1 MGSSLEPLE
10 TFFYT
15 YSVEASA
22 KPVLIKVM
30 GPYSGTA
37 LKRDGPLNYKKKK
50 ATSMCNGSCSL
61 RTCVFTRRPTGEKPY
76 GCDLF
81 PKRFPHDSTLHAHQR
96 THTQE
101 KPFCCEH
108 CEKAF
113 NHSGNLSGHTL
124 GSSSTCA
131 PSVTCLLLPGV
142 SHIPPGNPFRTTG
155 LGPCP
160 QVQVVSARRRKFT
173 MICHFCNTKGG

>member
-1 MGSSLEPLE
+1 
-10 TFFYT
+10 
-15 YSVEASA
+15 
-22 KPVLIKVM
+22 
-30 GPYSGTA
+30 
-37 LKRDGPLNYKKKK
+37 
-50 ATSMCNGSCSL
+50 MCNGSCSL
-61 RTCVFTRRPTGEKPY
+61 WTCVFTRRPTGEKPY
-76 GCDLF
+76 GCDLC
-81 PKRFPHDSTLHAHQR
+81 PKKFPHDSTLHAHQR

-113 NHSGNLSGHTL
+113 NHSGKLSGPTL

-131 PSVTCLLLPGV
+131 LSVTCLLLPGV

-173 MICHFCNTKGG
+173 MICHFCNTKGGWHGKSFGGYWVQGLPFTWMRRTFEWWLIVPFGFCFLL